1 MKMEENLE
9 NILQEAYEVFADEY
23 RNFSAEDVE
32 TLFAI
37 AFWSGWKAA
46 GGTVPESDVCDI
58 TI

>member
-1 MKMEENLE
+1 ME

-46 GGTVPESDVCDI
+46 GGTVPESDVCDLA
-58 TI
+58 T